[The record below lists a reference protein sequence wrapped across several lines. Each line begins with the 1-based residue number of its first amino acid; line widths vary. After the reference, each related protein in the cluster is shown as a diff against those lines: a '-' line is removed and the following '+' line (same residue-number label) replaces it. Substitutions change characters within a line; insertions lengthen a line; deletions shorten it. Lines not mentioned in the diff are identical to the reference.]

1 MKKSGK
7 KLMKT
12 KKVSRI
18 AEKPTIGTREKCWQ
32 IVPADHLRVDR
43 SKSHKESQRMV
54 FWGFQQ

>member
-7 KLMKT
+7 KTNENK

-32 IVPADHLRVDR
+32 IVPADLL
-43 SKSHKESQRMV
+43 
-54 FWGFQQ
+54 